1 MISLI
6 LLLLFSLFILGCLIL
21 KLVKVKLSRRADVV
35 VCVVSPLLA
44 LAALIS
50 MQVECSVRRKNDFR
64 TLEELVTIAK
74 STLSYS
80 RVFRS
85 NEEKKVCIDSLLL
98 FNEQLN
104 EIAHQDSLITIIC
117 GESQDVKTR
126 IMEAREMVTAQ
137 LKRITRLNDFL
148 DSPINIDF
156 KQQVNNIHLQE
167 PFTKEL
173 PTLNLVFSCRN
184 IPDSVVAIQVTVM
197 GLDTVVYSQ
206 QYNYSRVNSV
216 TIPYNPSLIEEI
228 EIGYI
233 TLKDSTNK
241 YNYMIYGK

>member
-6 LLLLFSLFILGCLIL
+6 LLLLFSLFMLGCLIL

-50 MQVECSVRRKNDFR
+50 MQVECSVRRRNDIR

-74 STLSYS
+74 STLSYN

-126 IMEAREMVTAQ
+126 IMEAREMVSAQ
-137 LKRITRLNDFL
+137 LKRIKRLNDFL
-148 DSPINIDF
+148 GAPISIDS
-156 KQQVNNIHLQE
+156 KRQVNNIHLQE

-173 PTLNLVFSCRN
+173 PTMNLIFSCRN
-184 IPDSVVAIQVTVM
+184 IPDSVVALQVTVM
-197 GLDTVVYSQ
+197 RFDTIVYSQ
-206 QYNYSRVNSV
+206 QYSYNRVNSV
-216 TIPYNPSLIEEI
+216 TIPHDPNSMEKV

-233 TLKDSTNK
+233 TLKDSINN

>member
-6 LLLLFSLFILGCLIL
+6 LALLFSLFMVGCLIL
-21 KLVKVKLSRRADVV
+21 KLVKVNLSKRVDIV
-35 VCVVSPLLA
+35 VCIVSPLLA
-44 LAALIS
+44 LTALIS
-50 MQVECSVRRKNDFR
+50 MQVECSIRRRNDIR
-64 TLEELVTIAK
+64 TLEELITIAK
-74 STLSYS
+74 NTLDYS
-80 RVFRS
+80 RVFSS
-85 NEEKKVCIDSLLL
+85 NEEKEVCIDSLLL
-98 FNEQLN
+98 FDEQLN
-104 EIAHQDSLITIIC
+104 EIARQDSLITFIC
-117 GESQDVKTR
+117 GESQDVKKR
-126 IMEAREMVTAQ
+126 IIEAKKMVAAQ
-137 LKRITRLNDFL
+137 LKRNTRLNDFL

-216 TIPYNPSLIEEI
+216 TIPHNPSLIEEI

-233 TLKDSTNK
+233 TLKDSTHK